1 MEKLYLKIVELLGTI
16 PEIKYIDL
24 DSGQLQEEKPPL
36 AYPAV
41 LVRINESREDVDN
54 VFQIVTGNI
63 QLLVID
69 KTFSE
74 TNNITPEAVR
84 KKGLGYMALNT
95 KIHSVLQGYQD
106 SEFRSFTNTSKTDQ
120 QLRKGLKTI
129 AQQWTTSW
137 QENMYNSN

>member
-1 MEKLYLKIVELLGTI
+1 M
-16 PEIKYIDL
+16 
-24 DSGQLQEEKPPL
+24 

-106 SEFRSFTNTSKTDQ
+106 SEFRKLQKKN
-120 QLRKGLKTI
+120 LKKI
-129 AQQWTTSW
+129 
-137 QENMYNSN
+137 M